1 MNICINKSMPMKQSL
16 AALAVV
22 LFCTT
27 SVSADIFDIIAGRQ
41 PILPVYNA
49 PATKEADR
57 VEVKKPIKTGH
68 EVINPLTPFFPRQVV
83 VDHKLETHYET
94 KWVKIPTTLYRPAVD
109 LHARP
114 GQSILF
120 KPVETYTWRLRQ
132 VPVKSYRPVLEDSPK
147 NIFSR
152 AYIPRLSDILEP
164 IFPRCDTSTAAKSP
178 PSPYYDGS
186 NQPDLPAAS
195 DANKDNIVPVQ
206 PVEPAD
212 QRPSLDPE
220 SLRQP
225 ETTPNAA
232 VETRK
237 VEIPEDDTK
246 TEGESVLKKPI
257 ITPAEEPATDDTD
270 KTDEEARDPNQPI
283 PDPEVEEA
291 KPETKT
297 VAPELVNPLDR
308 TVHTTI
314 PQLTPFFVGSTV
326 SKTPPV
332 RPATVILDDEGWI
345 PLK

>member
-1 MNICINKSMPMKQSL
+1 MNICINKSILVKQSL
-16 AALAVV
+16 AVLAVM
-22 LFCTT
+22 LFSTA

-49 PATKEADR
+49 PAAKEAER

-68 EVINPLTPFFPRQVV
+68 EVINPMTPFFPRQVV
-83 VDHKLETHYET
+83 VDYKLETHYET

-132 VPVKSYRPVLEDSPK
+132 VPVQSYRPVLEDSPK

-152 AYIPRLSDILEP
+152 TYIPRLSDILEP

-178 PSPYYDGS
+178 KSPYYDGS
-186 NQPDLPAAS
+186 NQPDLPATS
-195 DANKDNIVPVQ
+195 NGNNENIV

-220 SLRQP
+220 VLRQP
-225 ETTPNAA
+225 GATDAA

-246 TEGESVLKKPI
+246 AEGESVLKKPI
-257 ITPAEEPATDDTD
+257 ITPAEGPATDDTD
-270 KTDEEARDPNQPI
+270 KTDEEARDPNQPM
-283 PDPEVEEA
+283 PDPAAKEA

-308 TVHTTI
+308 TVHSTI
-314 PQLTPFFVGSTV
+314 PHMTPVFVGATARG
-326 SKTPPV
+326 TTPV
-332 RPATVILDDEGWI
+332 RPVTVILDDEGWI

>member
-1 MNICINKSMPMKQSL
+1 MNICINKSMRMDQSL
-16 AALAVV
+16 AALAVM

-27 SVSADIFDIIAGRQ
+27 SVSADIFDVIAGRQ

-49 PATKEADR
+49 PAAKEAER

-68 EVINPLTPFFPRQVV
+68 EIINPMTPLFPRQVV
-83 VDHKLETHYET
+83 VDYKLETHYET
-94 KWVKIPTTLYRPAVD
+94 KWVKIPTTLYRPVVD

-114 GQSILF
+114 DQSILF

-132 VPVKSYRPVLEDSPK
+132 IPVQSYRPVLEDSAK

-152 AYIPRLSDILEP
+152 TYIPRLSDVLEP

-178 PSPYYDGS
+178 SSPYYDGS
-186 NQPDLPAAS
+186 NQPDLPATS
-195 DANKDNIVPVQ
+195 NGNNENVV

-220 SLRQP
+220 VLRQP
-225 ETTPNAA
+225 GATPDAA

-237 VEIPEDDTK
+237 VEIPEDDPK
-246 TEGESVLKKPI
+246 AEGDSVLKKPI
-257 ITPAEEPATDDTD
+257 VTPAEKPATND
-270 KTDEEARDPNQPI
+270 TDEEARDPNQPI
-283 PDPEVEEA
+283 PDPAIEKA

-297 VAPELVNPLDR
+297 VTPELVNPLDR
-308 TVHTTI
+308 TVQIKI
-314 PQLTPFFVGSTV
+314 PQMTPVFVGATV
-326 SKTPPV
+326 STTPII
-332 RPATVILDDEGWI
+332 RAATVILDDEGWI

>member
-1 MNICINKSMPMKQSL
+1 MNICINKSKRMKPSL
-16 AALAVV
+16 AALAVMM
-22 LFCTT
+22 LCTT
-27 SVSADIFDIIAGRQ
+27 SASADIFDVIAGRQ
-41 PILPVYNA
+41 PILPVYNP
-49 PATKEADR
+49 PAAKEAER

-83 VDHKLETHYET
+83 VDYKLETHYET

-132 VPVKSYRPVLEDSPK
+132 VPVQSYRPVLVDSSK
-147 NIFSR
+147 NLFSR
-152 AYIPRLSDILEP
+152 TYIPRLSDILEP
-164 IFPRCDTSTAAKSP
+164 IFPRCDTSTAAKSTP
-178 PSPYYDGS
+178 TPYYDGS

-195 DANKDNIVPVQ
+195 NGDNNHVVPVQ
-206 PVEPAD
+206 SAEPAD
-212 QRPSLDPE
+212 QRPSLNPE
-220 SLRQP
+220 VLKQP
-225 ETTPNAA
+225 GTTPNAA

-237 VEIPEDDTK
+237 VEIPENDTK
-246 TEGESVLKKPI
+246 AEGESVLKKPI
-257 ITPAEEPATDDTD
+257 ITPAKEPATAEPD

-283 PDPEVEEA
+283 PDPAIEEA
-291 KPETKT
+291 KPETNT

-308 TVHTTI
+308 TVQITI
-314 PQLTPFFVGSTV
+314 PRMTPVFVGTTV
-326 SKTPPV
+326 SRTAPV

>member
-1 MNICINKSMPMKQSL
+1 MNICIKKSMRMKQSL
-16 AALAVV
+16 AILAVL
-22 LFCTT
+22 LFSTT
-27 SVSADIFDIIAGRQ
+27 SVSADIFDVIAGRQ

-49 PATKEADR
+49 PAAKDAER
-57 VEVKKPIKTGH
+57 VEVKKPINTGH
-68 EVINPLTPFFPRQVV
+68 EVINPMTPLFPRQVV
-83 VDHKLETHYET
+83 VDYKLETHYET

-114 GQSILF
+114 SQSILF

-132 VPVKSYRPVLEDSPK
+132 VPVQSYRPVLEDSPK

-152 AYIPRLSDILEP
+152 TYIPRLSDVLEP
-164 IFPRCDTSTAAKSP
+164 IFPRCDTSTPAKSP
-178 PSPYYDGS
+178 KSPYYDGS
-186 NQPDLPAAS
+186 NQPDLPAT
-195 DANKDNIVPVQ
+195 ANGNNENIV

-220 SLRQP
+220 ILQQP
-225 ETTPNAA
+225 GATPDAA

-237 VEIPEDDTK
+237 VEIPEDNTQVD
-246 TEGESVLKKPI
+246 GESVLKKPI
-257 ITPAEEPATDDTD
+257 VTPAEKPATDKTD

-283 PDPEVEEA
+283 PDPAVEQA

-308 TVHTTI
+308 TVKLHI
-314 PQLTPFFVGSTV
+314 PQMTPAFVGATTST
-326 SKTPPV
+326 TALV
-332 RPATVILDDEGWI
+332 RPATVILNDEGWI

>member
-1 MNICINKSMPMKQSL
+1 MNICINKSMRMDQSL
-16 AALAVV
+16 AALAVM

-27 SVSADIFDIIAGRQ
+27 SVSADIFDVIAGRQ

-49 PATKEADR
+49 PAAKEAER

-68 EVINPLTPFFPRQVV
+68 EIINPMTPLFPRQVV
-83 VDHKLETHYET
+83 VDYKLETHYET
-94 KWVKIPTTLYRPAVD
+94 KWVKIPTTLYRPVVD

-114 GQSILF
+114 DQSILF

-132 VPVKSYRPVLEDSPK
+132 IPVQSYRPVLEDSAK

-152 AYIPRLSDILEP
+152 TYIPRLSDVLEP

-186 NQPDLPAAS
+186 NQPDLPATS
-195 DANKDNIVPVQ
+195 NGNNENVV

-220 SLRQP
+220 VLRQP
-225 ETTPNAA
+225 GATPDAA

-237 VEIPEDDTK
+237 VEIPEDDPK
-246 TEGESVLKKPI
+246 AEGDSVLKKPI
-257 ITPAEEPATDDTD
+257 VTPAEKPATND
-270 KTDEEARDPNQPI
+270 TDEEARDPNQPI
-283 PDPEVEEA
+283 PDPAIEKA

-297 VAPELVNPLDR
+297 VTPELVNPLDR
-308 TVHTTI
+308 TVQIKI
-314 PQLTPFFVGSTV
+314 PQMTPVFVGATV
-326 SKTPPV
+326 STTPII
-332 RPATVILDDEGWI
+332 RAATVILDDEGWI

>member
-1 MNICINKSMPMKQSL
+1 MSQSL
-16 AALAVV
+16 ATLAVM

-27 SVSADIFDIIAGRQ
+27 SVSADIFDVIAGRQ

-49 PATKEADR
+49 PAAKEAER

-68 EVINPLTPFFPRQVV
+68 EIINPMTPLFPRQVV
-83 VDHKLETHYET
+83 VDYKLETHYET
-94 KWVKIPTTLYRPAVD
+94 KWVKIPTTLYRPVVD

-114 GQSILF
+114 DQSILF

-132 VPVKSYRPVLEDSPK
+132 IPVQSYRPVLEDSAK

-152 AYIPRLSDILEP
+152 TYIPRLSDVLEP

-186 NQPDLPAAS
+186 NQPDLPATS
-195 DANKDNIVPVQ
+195 NGNNENVV

-220 SLRQP
+220 VLRQP
-225 ETTPNAA
+225 GATPDAA

-237 VEIPEDDTK
+237 VEIPEDDPK
-246 TEGESVLKKPI
+246 AEGDSVLKKPI
-257 ITPAEEPATDDTD
+257 VTPAEKPATND
-270 KTDEEARDPNQPI
+270 TDEEARDPNQPI
-283 PDPEVEEA
+283 PDPAIEKA

-297 VAPELVNPLDR
+297 VTPELVNPLDR
-308 TVHTTI
+308 TVQLEI
-314 PQLTPFFVGSTV
+314 PQMTPVFVGATV
-326 SKTPPV
+326 STTPII
-332 RPATVILDDEGWI
+332 RAATVILDDEGWI

>member
-1 MNICINKSMPMKQSL
+1 MNICINKSIPMQQSL
-16 AALAVV
+16 AALAV
-22 LFCTT
+22 LLLCTT

-132 VPVKSYRPVLEDSPK
+132 VPVQSYRPVLEDSTK

-152 AYIPRLSDILEP
+152 TYIPRLSDILDP

-195 DANKDNIVPVQ
+195 DANKDNVVPVQ

-270 KTDEEARDPNQPI
+270 KADEEVRDPNQPI
-283 PDPEVEEA
+283 PDPAVEEA

-308 TVHTTI
+308 TVQITI
-314 PQLTPFFVGSTV
+314 PQLTPVFVGSTV
-326 SKTPPV
+326 SKTLPV
-332 RPATVILDDEGWI
+332 RPVTVILDDEGWI

>member
-1 MNICINKSMPMKQSL
+1 MNICITKSICMKQSL
-16 AALAVV
+16 AVLAVM
-22 LFCTT
+22 LFSTT
-27 SVSADIFDIIAGRQ
+27 SVSADIFDVIAGRQ
-41 PILPVYNA
+41 PILPVHNA
-49 PATKEADR
+49 PAAKEAER

-68 EVINPLTPFFPRQVV
+68 EVINPMTPFFPRQVV
-83 VDHKLETHYET
+83 MDYKLETHYET

-132 VPVKSYRPVLEDSPK
+132 VPVQSYRPVLEDSPK

-152 AYIPRLSDILEP
+152 TYIPRLSDVLEP

-178 PSPYYDGS
+178 KRPYYDGS
-186 NQPDLPAAS
+186 NQPDVPAKS
-195 DANKDNIVPVQ
+195 NGNNENIV

-220 SLRQP
+220 VLQQP
-225 ETTPNAA
+225 EATDAA

-237 VEIPEDDTK
+237 VEIPEDDT
-246 TEGESVLKKPI
+246 TAEGESVLKKPI
-257 ITPAEEPATDDTD
+257 VTPAEQPAAEDKD

-283 PDPEVEEA
+283 PDPAVEEA
-291 KPETKT
+291 KPEAKT

-308 TVHTTI
+308 TVQIKI
-314 PQLTPFFVGSTV
+314 PQMTPVFVGATV
-326 SKTPPV
+326 STPPIV
-332 RPATVILDDEGWI
+332 RPVTVILDDEGWI

>member
-16 AALAVV
+16 AALAVM
-22 LFCTT
+22 LLCTT

-49 PATKEADR
+49 PAAKEAER

-68 EVINPLTPFFPRQVV
+68 EIINPMTPLFPRQVV
-83 VDHKLETHYET
+83 VDYKLETHYET
-94 KWVKIPTTLYRPAVD
+94 KWVKIPTTLYRPVVD

-114 GQSILF
+114 DQSILF

-132 VPVKSYRPVLEDSPK
+132 IPVQSYRPVLEDSAK

-152 AYIPRLSDILEP
+152 TYIPRLSDVLEP

-186 NQPDLPAAS
+186 NQPDLPATS
-195 DANKDNIVPVQ
+195 NGNNENVV

-220 SLRQP
+220 VLRQP
-225 ETTPNAA
+225 GATPDAA

-237 VEIPEDDTK
+237 VEIPEDDPK
-246 TEGESVLKKPI
+246 AEGDSVLKKPI
-257 ITPAEEPATDDTD
+257 VTPAEKPATND
-270 KTDEEARDPNQPI
+270 TDEEARDPNQPI
-283 PDPEVEEA
+283 PDPAIEKA

-297 VAPELVNPLDR
+297 VTPELVNPLDR
-308 TVHTTI
+308 TVQIKI
-314 PQLTPFFVGSTV
+314 PQMTPVFVGATV
-326 SKTPPV
+326 STTPII
-332 RPATVILDDEGWI
+332 RAATVILDDEGWI

>member
-1 MNICINKSMPMKQSL
+1 MNICINKSKRIKQSL
-16 AALAVV
+16 VTLTVV
-22 LFCTT
+22 MLCTT
-27 SVSADIFDIIAGRQ
+27 SVSADIFDVIAGRQ

-49 PATKEADR
+49 PAAKEADR

-83 VDHKLETHYET
+83 VGYKLETHYET

-132 VPVKSYRPVLEDSPK
+132 VPVQSYRPVLEDSSK

-152 AYIPRLSDILEP
+152 TYIPRLSDILEP
-164 IFPRCDTSTAAKSP
+164 IFPRCDTSPAATSS

-195 DANKDNIVPVQ
+195 NRDNDHVV

-220 SLRQP
+220 VLQQP
-225 ETTPNAA
+225 SITPNTA

-246 TEGESVLKKPI
+246 AEGESVLKKPI
-257 ITPAEEPATDDTD
+257 ITPAEGPATDDTD

-283 PDPEVEEA
+283 PDPAA
-291 KPETKT
+291 KEPKSETKT

-308 TVHTTI
+308 TVHSTI
-314 PQLTPFFVGSTV
+314 PHMTPVFVGT
-326 SKTPPV
+326 TTRGTTPV
-332 RPATVILDDEGWI
+332 RPATVILDDDGWI